1 MYLMRW
7 DDISNRK
14 HLRPKIIEETI
25 EKIKMIRKYL
35 LAVQSRQKSYIDN
48 RICYLK
54 FNVEDH
60 IFLEVSLAKVL

>member
-1 MYLMRW
+1 MEENVSLMRW

-35 LAVQSRQKSYIDN
+35 LAVQSRADKRVILIIEYVI
-48 RICYLK
+48 
-54 FNVEDH
+54 
-60 IFLEVSLAKVL
+60 